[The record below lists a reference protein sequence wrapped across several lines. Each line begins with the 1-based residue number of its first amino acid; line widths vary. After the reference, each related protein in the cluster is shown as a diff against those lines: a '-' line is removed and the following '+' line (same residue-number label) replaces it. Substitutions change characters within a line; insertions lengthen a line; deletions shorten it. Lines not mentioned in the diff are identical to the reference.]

1 MRFQE
6 KVHCDQRVRGGD
18 QRGYNDDLHIGFQQG
33 TYLVH
38 GGDVPKS
45 IVVVVVVS
53 VVGSVVLGELNN
65 RLFLNLT

>member
-6 KVHCDQRVRGGD
+6 KLHCDQRVRGD
-18 QRGYNDDLHIGFQQG
+18 QRGYHDDLHIGFQQG

-45 IVVVVVVS
+45 IVVVS
-53 VVGSVVLGELNN
+53 SHSSSS
-65 RLFLNLT
+65 RRISSRFSSTR